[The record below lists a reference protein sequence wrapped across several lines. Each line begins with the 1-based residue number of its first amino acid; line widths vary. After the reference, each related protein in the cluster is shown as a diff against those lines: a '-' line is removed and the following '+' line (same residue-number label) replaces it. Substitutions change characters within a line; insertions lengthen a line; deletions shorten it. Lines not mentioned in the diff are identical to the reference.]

1 MAKYLL
7 IESRDPFEYGDVGY
21 FCGTAKDLATAGNDV
36 TLFLIQNGVLM
47 SRQGIESNPLASVL
61 GGSPGRIDVRADDF
75 SLKERG
81 IAPSSVV
88 SGVKVSNV
96 DGLVDLLAQ
105 DGVKAVW
112 H

>member
-21 FCGTAKDLATAGNDV
+21 FCGIAGDLANADNEV

-47 SRQGIESNPLASVL
+47 CRHGVNDNPLPPVAAGSSSV
-61 GGSPGRIDVRADDF
+61 DVRADDF
-75 SLKERG
+75 SLRERG
-81 IAPSSVV
+81 ISAGSMV
-88 SGVKVSNV
+88 SGVKSSNI
-96 DGLVDLLAQ
+96 DELVDLLVA
-105 DGVKAVW
+105 DDVKAVW